1 MTSRH
6 LQSCVNT
13 VLKMSVASKVTR
25 ILDVGCG
32 DGLLI
37 KYLAQSFSVS
47 HPGREIEVFGM
58 DVHDHGVQA
67 PGYWAKTLSLLS
79 GTFPTIDWRQRL
91 RLVSIADPWPYPDS
105 YFDVVVSNQVL
116 EHVGDHLHFFQE
128 HRRELSSSGTGFHL
142 FPLHHCIIEPHL
154 MLPLVHWVAD
164 QGRRET
170 AIAMATRLGFGKFA
184 GPGHERS
191 SYAAAHSEYLEHQ
204 VNYQTQHGIAAV
216 AAAAG
221 LAPSFARTH
230 FYYLQKLRS
239 IMGRPSVETY
249 PPSGTPAANVLASLL
264 RYVSSVTLELRPSG
278 ESVARSV
285 AAAIRQQ
292 EDA

>member
-1 MTSRH
+1 MTADAVMVEPLSMTHRH
-6 LQSCVNT
+6 LLSCVNT

-79 GTFPTIDWRQRL
+79 GTFPPIDWRQRL
-91 RLVSIADPWPYPDS
+91 QLVAIAEPWPYPDL
-105 YFDVVVSNQVL
+105 YFDAVVSNRVL
-116 EHVGDHLHFFQE
+116 EHAGDHLHFF
-128 HRRELSSSGTGFHL
+128 
-142 FPLHHCIIEPHL
+142 
-154 MLPLVHWVAD
+154 

-191 SYAAAHSEYLEHQ
+191 SYAAAQSEYLEHQ

-221 LAPSFARTH
+221 LAPSFARTY

-239 IMGRPSVETY
+239 IMGRPTVKIY
-249 PPSGTPAANVLASLL
+249 PPSGTPAANVLARLL

-285 AAAIRQQ
+285 PAAIRQQ
-292 EDA
+292 VDA